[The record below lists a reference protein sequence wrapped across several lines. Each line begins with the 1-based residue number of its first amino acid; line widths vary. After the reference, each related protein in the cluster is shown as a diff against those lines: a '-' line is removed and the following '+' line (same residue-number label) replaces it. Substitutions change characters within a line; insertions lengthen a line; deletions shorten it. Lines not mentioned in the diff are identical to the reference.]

1 MLNINAKPKRKEI
14 MIVLL
19 LLNCLII
26 VCHGWSS
33 SSPFQNHLQAQPL
46 TKRGKT
52 QILTT
57 GTTSFTTQHLQAV
70 STTTATATNVHAAT
84 SIDIPAPKVSEE
96 DKHTIMEQLGYIPTN
111 LHSVSARRGT
121 GTEGET
127 KFGTPLAL
135 KAYSL
140 NGGASRRKAKALGD
154 MTPFPTLY
162 WFCCPVVAKAL
173 GELEWEGYV
182 GILEKRLMD
191 GHANHNGGNGD
202 TGGDSCLDLF
212 IKSHEGYARE
222 RWMGLTKEHREYL
235 ERKENKRMMDIIRYS
250 GIAGMDFRPFAPN
263 RENDDPGRVPVKASI
278 KCLHAHYA
286 HYRSQVE
293 NEDGCD
299 YPINVVGKWIH
310 EILQERHNDLIL

>member
-1 MLNINAKPKRKEI
+1 

-19 LLNCLII
+19 LLNCLIL

-57 GTTSFTTQHLQAV
+57 FTTQHLRAV
-70 STTTATATNVHAAT
+70 STTTTTATNAHATT
-84 SIDIPAPKVSEE
+84 STGIPTPKVSEE
-96 DKHTIMEQLGYIPTN
+96 DKQTIMEQLGYIPTN

-121 GTEGET
+121 GIEE
-127 KFGTPLAL
+127 KSQLGTPLAL
-135 KAYSL
+135 KTYSL

-191 GHANHNGGNGD
+191 GHANHNNGNGVTD
-202 TGGDSCLDLF
+202 GDSCLDLF

-222 RWMGLTKEHREYL
+222 RWMGLTEEHQEYL
-235 ERKENKRMMDIIRYS
+235 ERKETKSLNEYLQREEAKSPNEYLERKETKSPNEYLHWEETKSPNKY
-250 GIAGMDFRPFAPN
+250 
-263 RENDDPGRVPVKASI
+263 
-278 KCLHAHYA
+278 L
-286 HYRSQVE
+286 
-293 NEDGCD
+293 
-299 YPINVVGKWIH
+299 
-310 EILQERHNDLIL
+310 